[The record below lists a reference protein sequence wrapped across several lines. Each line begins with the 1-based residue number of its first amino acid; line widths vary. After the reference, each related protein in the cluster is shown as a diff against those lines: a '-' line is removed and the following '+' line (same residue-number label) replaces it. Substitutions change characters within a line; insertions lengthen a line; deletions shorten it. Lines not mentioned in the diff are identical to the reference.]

1 MRLTNRASSGLGILL
16 ALAATACGGGGG
28 GTDAATPRDTNA
40 TTDDAGP
47 TPSILPAPTQA
58 LGTTPA
64 DFACRGSA
72 TAPTPGDMIPVT
84 MSLLSFGQDG
94 DHAPDVRVC
103 FCADNVL
110 SPEAIAGTG
119 CGACQ
124 DGTSSTTGEVSFM
137 ARAGGWYAY
146 RVFAHMGPTSRT
158 TFLDSAQVN
167 ETAPMT
173 AGGTIDGNAV
183 SALTANTIPAAEL
196 ISRTPGS
203 TTIAGR
209 VLDCD
214 GPIRG
219 AIIRAFHADGS
230 EIPEG
235 VNVGDSHYRFF
246 NGTESPDS
254 NATFTAGDGLY
265 ITANVIAASA
275 GEVIRVETWANVDG
289 VDAQIGCEAISIFP
303 NGISIVN
310 VGPMRSDYPAGHP
323 CE

>member
-1 MRLTNRASSGLGILL
+1 MRLTTASGLGILL
-16 ALAATACGGGGG
+16 ALATTACGGGGG
-28 GTDAATPRDTNA
+28 GTDAS
-40 TTDDAGP
+40 
-47 TPSILPAPTQA
+47 TPSDTGSGSTLPPPTQD

-64 DFACRGSA
+64 DFACVGTA
-72 TAPTPGDMIPVT
+72 TAPVGGELIPVT
-84 MSLLSFGQDG
+84 MTLLSFGQD
-94 DHAPDVRVC
+94 DRAADTRVC
-103 FCADNVL
+103 FCPDNVL

-119 CGACQ
+119 CGVCQ
-124 DGTSSTTGEVSFM
+124 DATSDVDGELSVM

-146 RVFAHMGPTSRT
+146 RVFRHGVPGGTSRT

-173 AGGTIDGNAV
+173 AGGTVDGNAV

-196 ISRTPGS
+196 IARTPGT

-209 VLDCD
+209 VQDCD

-219 AIIRAFHADGS
+219 AIVRAFHADGTR
-230 EIPEG
+230 IPEG
-235 VNVGDSHYRFF
+235 VNVGDPHYRFF
-246 NGTESPDS
+246 NGTEMPDA

-265 ITANVIAASA
+265 IVANIVPASV

-303 NGISIVN
+303 DGISIVN
-310 VGPMRSDYPAGHP
+310 PGPTRSDYPAGHP

>member
-1 MRLTNRASSGLGILL
+1 MRLTTRASGFGILL
-16 ALAATACGGGGG
+16 ALFGAACGGGGG
-28 GTDAATPRDTNA
+28 GTDAAVPRDTNA
-40 TTDDAGP
+40 STDDTGP
-47 TPSILPAPTQA
+47 AASILPPPTQD

-64 DFACRGSA
+64 DLACVGTA
-72 TAPTPGDMIPVT
+72 TAPAGGDLIPLT
-84 MSLLSFGQDG
+84 MTLLSFGQD
-94 DHAPDVRVC
+94 DRAADTRVC
-103 FCADNVL
+103 FCPDNVL

-124 DGTSSTTGEVSFM
+124 DGTSDASGELSVM

-167 ETAPMT
+167 ETAPT
-173 AGGTIDGNAV
+173 TGGATIDGNAV

-196 ISRTPGS
+196 IARTPGT

-219 AIIRAFHADGS
+219 AIIRAFHADGT

-235 VNVGDSHYRFF
+235 VNVGDPHYRFF
-246 NGTESPDS
+246 NGTESPDA

-265 ITANVIAASA
+265 IVANVTPASA
-275 GEVIRVETWANVDG
+275 GELIRVETWANVDG
-289 VDAQIGCEAISIFP
+289 VDARIGCEAISIFA

-310 VGPMRSDYPAGHP
+310 PGPTRSDYPAGHP